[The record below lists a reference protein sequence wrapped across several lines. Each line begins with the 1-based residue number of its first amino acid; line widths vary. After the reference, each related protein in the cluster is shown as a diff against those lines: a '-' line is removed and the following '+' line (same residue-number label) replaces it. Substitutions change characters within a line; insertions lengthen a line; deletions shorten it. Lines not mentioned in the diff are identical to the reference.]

1 MDEEMDEETRNYFL
15 DMVLSES
22 DRMKRI
28 VSDLLVLSR
37 LDNKKT
43 QWNIEKF
50 DLRQSVRRLCDVMR
64 VDLEAHGHRITFGCD
79 RDLPEIT
86 ADRQRIE
93 QVVINIISNAIKY
106 TPDGGQIDIKLMKT
120 QHDSVIINIRD
131 NGIGIPQEDI
141 AHLFERFYRVEKSR
155 NQDAGGT
162 GLGLAIAKE
171 LVEAHGG
178 SIKVDSVF
186 GQGTSVTIELPVAC
200 RIKTE
205 KKEPK

>member
-1 MDEEMDEETRNYFL
+1 
-15 DMVLSES
+15 
-22 DRMKRI
+22 
-28 VSDLLVLSR
+28 
-37 LDNKKT
+37 
-43 QWNIEKF
+43 
-50 DLRQSVRRLCDVMR
+50 MR
-64 VDLEAHGHRITFGCD
+64 GDLEAHGHRITFGCD

-120 QHDSVIINIRD
+120 QRDSVIINIKD

-141 AHLFERFYRVEKSR
+141 SHLFERFYRVEKSR

-178 SIKVDSVF
+178 SIKIDSVF
-186 GQGTSVTIELPVAC
+186 GQGTSVTIELPVVC
-200 RIKTE
+200 RIKAE
-205 KKEPK
+205 KKELK